1 MSKALSVDRVVK
13 VTINLSAK
21 AAGRRNFGALLIAGA
36 SGVIDQSERL
46 RSYTGISGVASD
58 FGLDAPEYLAAEL
71 FFSQTPRPSIL
82 YIGRWI
88 KAAAPASLRGAAL
101 TDDEAMLNQWT
112 GIAAGALT
120 VVVDGQSE
128 TVTDLDFSA
137 AVTLEGIAEIIST
150 ALAAHGA
157 ACTYDGTR
165 FILTSSTAGA
175 AATIG
180 YASDDLADQ
189 MKLSATTALL
199 PVPGADAETA
209 KECAVTLA
217 DKSGEWYGLTFAD
230 PDLTVDDHLAVAAFV
245 NASAK
250 SRIYGAT
257 DTDTRAMDGAW
268 TQDIAACAKAAGVN
282 RILVAYSANP
292 YAVVS
297 ALARA
302 FTVNFSA
309 NRSTITLKFKQ
320 LVGITAE
327 GLSETQANA
336 LAAKNCNVFA
346 AYDNDTAIFQEGV
359 MAGGAWFDEIHG
371 TDWLQNAV
379 QTECWNLFYQS
390 KTKVPQTD
398 AGVNQVV
405 TRITSVLNQA
415 VSNGLVAA
423 GTWNGDSFGQLEQ
436 GDYLPTGYYIYAGL
450 VDDQAQSERE
460 ARKAPPIQI
469 AVKLAGAI
477 HSVDIQIDVNR

>member
-1 MSKALSVDRVVK
+1 MSKALSMDRVVK
-13 VTINLSAK
+13 GTINLSPK
-21 AAGRRNFGALLIAGA
+21 AAGRRNFGALLIVGA
-36 SGVIDQSERL
+36 SDVIDQSERL
-46 RSYTGISGVASD
+46 RPYTGISGVASD
-58 FGLDAPEYLAAEL
+58 FGLTAPEYLAAEL

-88 KAAAPASLRGAAL
+88 KNAAPASLRGAAL
-101 TDDEAMLNQWT
+101 TDEEAALDQWT
-112 GIAAGALT
+112 GIDDGTLT
-120 VVVDGQSE
+120 IAVGGE
-128 TVTDLDFSA
+128 TKTVSDLDFSA
-137 AVTLEGIAEIIST
+137 AVTLEGIAGIISM
-150 ALAAHGA
+150 AIAAHGA
-157 ACTYDGTR
+157 ACTYDGMR
-165 FILTSSTAGA
+165 FILTSTATGA

-180 YASDDLADQ
+180 YASGALAEQ
-189 MKLSATTALL
+189 MKLTVATALL

-217 DKSGEWYGLTFAD
+217 DKSGEWYGLAFAA
-230 PDLTVDDHLAVAAFV
+230 PDITVDDHLAVAAFV

-250 SRIYGAT
+250 SRIYGVT
-257 DTDTRAMDGAW
+257 DTDTRAMDKAW
-268 TQDIAACAKAAGVN
+268 TQDIASRAKAAGHN
-282 RILVAYSANP
+282 RVLAAYSANP
-292 YAVVS
+292 YAIIS

-336 LAAKNCNVFA
+336 LLVKNCNVFA

-371 TDWLQNAV
+371 TDWLQNAI
-379 QTECWNLFYQS
+379 QTEVWNLFYQS
-390 KTKVPQTD
+390 KTKVSQTD
-398 AGVNQVV
+398 GGVNRVV
-405 TRITSVLNQA
+405 TRITSVLDRA
-415 VSNGLVAA
+415 VNNGLVAP

-436 GDYLPTGYYIYAGL
+436 GDYLPKGYYVYAGL

-460 ARKAPPIQI
+460 ERKAPPIQI
-469 AVKLAGAI
+469 AAKMAGAI

>member
-21 AAGRRNFGALLIAGA
+21 AAGRRNFGALLIVGA
-36 SGVIDQSERL
+36 SDVIDQSERL
-46 RSYTGISGVASD
+46 RSYTGISGVAAD
-58 FGLDAPEYLAAEL
+58 FGLAAPEYLAAEL

-88 KAAAPASLRGAAL
+88 KEAAPAVLRGAAL
-101 TDDEAMLNQWT
+101 TEEEVILAQWT
-112 GIAAGALT
+112 GIEAGELT
-120 VVVDGQSE
+120 IVVGGQSE
-128 TVTDLDFSA
+128 TVSNLDFSA
-137 AVTLEGIAEIIST
+137 AVTLEGIAGIIG
-150 ALAAHGA
+150 AAIAAHGA

-165 FILTSSTAGA
+165 FILTSTATGA
-175 AATIG
+175 DATIG
-180 YASDDLADQ
+180 HASGDLADR
-189 MKLSATTALL
+189 MKLSAATALV

-209 KECAVTLA
+209 KECTATLA
-217 DKSGEWYGLTFAD
+217 DKSGEWYGLVFTD
-230 PDLTVDDHLAVAAFV
+230 PDLSVADHLAVAVFV

-250 SRIYGAT
+250 SRICGVT

-268 TQDIAACAKAAGVN
+268 SQDIASRAKAAGNN
-282 RILVAYSANP
+282 RCLVAYSANP

-302 FTVNFSA
+302 FTVNFST

-320 LVGITAE
+320 LAGIIAE

-398 AGVNQVV
+398 AGVNQIV
-405 TRITSVLNQA
+405 TRITSVLDQA
-415 VSNGLVAA
+415 VRNGLVAP
-423 GTWNGDSFGQLEQ
+423 GTWHGDSFGQLEQ
-436 GDYLPTGYYIYAGL
+436 GDYLPTGYYVYAGL

-460 ARKAPPIQI
+460 ARQAPPIQI
-469 AVKLAGAI
+469 AAKLAGAI

>member
-21 AAGRRNFGALLIAGA
+21 AAGRRNFGALLIVGA
-36 SGVIDQSERL
+36 SAIIDQSERL

-82 YIGRWI
+82 YVGRWI
-88 KAAAPASLRGAAL
+88 KTAAPAALRGAAL
-101 TDDEAMLNQWT
+101 SAEEAMLDQWT
-112 GIAAGALT
+112 GINAGALT
-120 VVVDGQSE
+120 ISVGGQGEVVTG
-128 TVTDLDFSA
+128 LDFSA
-137 AVTLEGIAEIIST
+137 AVTLEGIAGIVSAAI
-150 ALAAHGA
+150 AAHGA

-165 FILTSSTAGA
+165 FILTSTATGA
-175 AATIG
+175 DAIIG
-180 YASDDLADQ
+180 YASGALADQ
-189 MKLSATTALL
+189 MKLSAATALM

-209 KECAVTLA
+209 KACAVTLA
-217 DKSGEWYGLTFAD
+217 DKSGEWYGLTFAE
-230 PDLTVDDHLAVAAFV
+230 PLSVDDHLAVAAFIA
-245 NASAK
+245 ASAK

-257 DTDTRAMDGAW
+257 DTDTRAMDGGW
-268 TQDIAACAKAAGVN
+268 TQDIAARAKAAGNN

-359 MAGGAWFDEIHG
+359 MAGGAWFDETHG

-379 QTECWNLFYQS
+379 QTEVWNLFYQS

-405 TRITSVLNQA
+405 TRITSVLDQA
-415 VSNGLVAA
+415 VNNGLIA
-423 GTWNGDSFGQLEQ
+423 GGVWNGDSFGQLEQ
-436 GDYLPTGYYIYAGL
+436 GDYLPTGYYVYAGL

-469 AVKLAGAI
+469 AAKLAGAI